1 MPDGRALL
9 FASDRNGEPFGIYS
23 VASSG
28 GPLRRLEGTGAGAQ
42 SPVVSPDGREIVF
55 VGYTAAGYELFSLPL
70 PTATWRDVPGA
81 APVEA
86 RPQASAPMA
95 SSSAPYRPWSTLLP
109 RFWMPVIESSGGE
122 LSAGAGTA
130 GADALGRHNY
140 GAEVTWAAARARP
153 DWSV

>member
-1 MPDGRALL
+1 PDGRSIAAERRRLGGPSEIVVVDVASRAVRTLVASRDARNVTPFWMPDSRALL

-70 PTATWRDVPGA
+70 PTA
-81 APVEA
+81 
-86 RPQASAPMA
+86 
-95 SSSAPYRPWSTLLP
+95 
-109 RFWMPVIESSGGE
+109 
-122 LSAGAGTA
+122 
-130 GADALGRHNY
+130 
-140 GAEVTWAAARARP
+140 
-153 DWSV
+153 